1 MPVFQ
6 AIHIDVPFGPTA
18 EPSMLR
24 FSTGRVSERGHLFII
39 YESVEGRRKT
49 KRRGVARRLSF
60 IIDQVDCI
68 LAFLDL
74 AGRPSLRLFTH
85 APVSPSRSISHA
97 PLVYVDWYRTV
108 SIATTDPHFVPDSD
122 PRILYKKSPDCIIL
136 II

>member
-1 MPVFQ
+1 VPVFQ

-49 KRRGVARRLSF
+49 KRRRVARRLRI

-74 AGRPSLRLFTH
+74 
-85 APVSPSRSISHA
+85 
-97 PLVYVDWYRTV
+97 VYVDWYRLYRRARV
-108 SIATTDPHFVPDSD
+108 STT
-122 PRILYKKSPDCIIL
+122 
-136 II
+136 